1 MRNIMNTSL
10 NHALEKEV
18 KHSKGVLLDE
28 LRRISENLAEAEE
41 KVNILRDRKWDL
53 VKLLKDMGHDFTAT
67 TEGMDVVLSAPPSMK
82 WN

>member
-1 MRNIMNTSL
+1 MNTSL

-18 KHSKGVLLDE
+18 KHSKGVLLNE

-53 VKLLKDMGHDFTAT
+53 VKLLKDLGHDFTAT

-82 WN
+82 WS

>member
-1 MRNIMNTSL
+1 MNASL

-18 KHSKGVLLDE
+18 KHSKGVLLNE

-53 VKLLKDMGHDFTAT
+53 VMLLKDMGHDFTAT
-67 TEGMDVVLSAPPSMK
+67 AEGMDVVLSSSPSFN
-82 WN
+82 WS

>member
-1 MRNIMNTSL
+1 MNTSL

-18 KHSKGVLLDE
+18 KHSKGVLLDV

-53 VKLLKDMGHDFTAT
+53 VKLLKDMGHDFTT
-67 TEGMDVVLSAPPSMK
+67 TAEGMDVVLSAPPSMK
-82 WN
+82 WS

>member
-1 MRNIMNTSL
+1 MNASL

-18 KHSKGVLLDE
+18 KHSKGVLLIE

-67 TEGMDVVLSAPPSMK
+67 AEGMDVVLSSSPSFN
-82 WN
+82 WS

>member
-1 MRNIMNTSL
+1 MNTSL

-18 KHSKGVLLDE
+18 KHSKGVLLNE

>member
-67 TEGMDVVLSAPPSMK
+67 TEGMDVVLSSSPSFN
-82 WN
+82 WS

>member
-18 KHSKGVLLDE
+18 KHSKGVLLNE

-41 KVNILRDRKWDL
+41 KVNVLRDRKWDL

-67 TEGMDVVLSAPPSMK
+67 VEGMDVVLSSSPSFN
-82 WN
+82 WS

>member
-1 MRNIMNTSL
+1 MNASL

-18 KHSKGVLLDE
+18 KHSKGVLLNE

-41 KVNILRDRKWDL
+41 KVNVLRDRKWDL

-67 TEGMDVVLSAPPSMK
+67 AEGMDVVLSSSPSFN
-82 WN
+82 WS

>member
-1 MRNIMNTSL
+1 MNASL

-18 KHSKGVLLDE
+18 KHSKGVLLNE

-67 TEGMDVVLSAPPSMK
+67 AEGMDIVLSSSPSFK
-82 WN
+82 WS